1 MVRLDTGSKLRVKRL
16 REALPI
22 FEKGLHKALLDIGS
36 EDQRQLRS
44 LIRNPP
50 ASGRFYG
57 RHQASAPGE
66 APASR
71 SGKLARSAGYR
82 AGSNDRLEVGVGDGT
97 DSMEYARYLEEKT
110 KLMEARPYVLRAH
123 LDRQIDNYNKLTSVV
138 RNMKK

>member
-1 MVRLDTGSKLRVKRL
+1 MVKLDSTSRLRVERL
-16 REALPI
+16 IKALPA
-22 FEKGLHKALLDIGS
+22 FEKGLHKALLRIGS

-44 LIRNPP
+44 LIKNPP

-82 AGSNDRLEVGVGDGT
+82 AGSNDWLEVGVGDRT
-97 DSMEYARYLEEKT
+97 DAMEYARYLEEGT
-110 KLMEARPYVLRAH
+110 KPMEARPYVLRAH
-123 LDRQIDNYNKLTSVV
+123 LDRQIDNLKTLTSVV
-138 RNMKK
+138 RDMRK